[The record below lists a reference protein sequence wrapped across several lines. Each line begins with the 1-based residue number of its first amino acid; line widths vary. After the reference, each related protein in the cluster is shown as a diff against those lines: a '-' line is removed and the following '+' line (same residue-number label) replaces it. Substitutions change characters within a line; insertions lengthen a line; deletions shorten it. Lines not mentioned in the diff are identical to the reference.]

1 MEASCSPLQEWRE
14 RGLSAHASL
23 RNAVTPQ
30 SAGGGAGGGPQPAAP
45 DADLRLPRARRRLR
59 CRGRGPRPRREPGPR
74 ISTRHQ
80 HLACPSLHPLHRT
93 VFPSYHTPHLFLSLR
108 GSVPN
113 FDHLFFSPLP
123 LRQIHCKGG
132 KGRTGVMIAAYLMYS
147 GFRCASAERVGL
159 SCGCALQIVRLGLA
173 PQMHSLTRVS
183 DGQLGA
189 DARDLERAGKGSK
202 AFHSL
207 NSEMHARIPV
217 FALDVI
223 GADFG
228 DPIGRGG
235 LLSLVCG
242 LCLLSTTTQV
252 DNPLRPP
259 NLAPR
264 PRSPSADD
272 ALAWFARSRTGRGA
286 SVVQGVSQPSQQR

>member
-59 CRGRGPRPRREPGPR
+59 RRGRGARPCREPAPH

-80 HLACPSLHPLHRT
+80 HLAILSPRPSLHPLHRT
-93 VFPSYHTPHLFLSLR
+93 VFPSNHTRHLFLSLR

-113 FDHLFFSPLP
+113 FDNLFFSALP

-159 SCGCALQIVRLGLA
+159 SCGCAEGPPSDSA
-173 PQMHSLTRVS
+173 AGSCTANALTYQGFRW
-183 DGQLGA
+183 A
-189 DARDLERAGKGSK
+189 AGSGR
-202 AFHSL
+202 
-207 NSEMHARIPV
+207 ET
-217 FALDVI
+217 
-223 GADFG
+223 FG
-228 DPIGRGG
+228 ESGEGEQSFPF
-235 LLSLVCG
+235 CE
-242 LCLLSTTTQV
+242 
-252 DNPLRPP
+252 
-259 NLAPR
+259 
-264 PRSPSADD
+264 
-272 ALAWFARSRTGRGA
+272 F
-286 SVVQGVSQPSQQR
+286 